1 MKGIR
6 HAIRSLFLVGGFG
19 FVIWLA
25 GLFAFVETLDAARPP
40 VSLQADGIIVLT
52 GGAERIGDGIRLLEE
67 KRARRLFISGVNVQV
82 SAEQLQRTWPGH
94 ETAFECC
101 IDLGFRARNTIEN
114 ALESAEWVNK
124 HGFRSIILVTA
135 SYHMPRARLEFAAA
149 MPGIAIEPYPV
160 VPGAA
165 RIEDWWRDSNLIR
178 LYASEFTKY
187 CAVWLKR
194 FVQRW

>member
-1 MKGIR
+1 MKGLR
-6 HAIRSLFLVGGFG
+6 HAIRSLLLVGGFS
-19 FVIWLA
+19 VVVWLA

-40 VSLQADGIIVLT
+40 FSPQADGIIVLT

-67 KRARRLFISGVNVQV
+67 KRARRLFISGVNIQV
-82 SAEQLQRTWPGH
+82 SAEQMQRTWPGH
-94 ETAFECC
+94 EAAFECC
-101 IDLGFRARNTIEN
+101 IDLDFRARNTIEN
-114 ALESAEWVNK
+114 ALESAEWVKK

-160 VPGAA
+160 VPSAA
-165 RIEDWWRDSNLIR
+165 RVENWWRDPGLIR

-187 CAVWLKR
+187 SAVWLRR
-194 FVQRW
+194 FLPRG